1 MYFAENQ
8 TVFSNSWQIL
18 RFVIFANILT
28 HTTISTL
35 LILGLYVIHV
45 IYKPRN
51 GRTHLKVCGSVL
63 DHRSHEIWKFKGSIL
78 RGGLRLIRCLTL
90 ATKWL
95 IYSKPRLKSIKFE
108 LYGQL
113 KEPSQQFDIVP
124 GMLPFLL
131 PLSFVVFF
139 FFAVYWVYHCRCILT
154 TTQIVAFRCKY
165 CQFFILIY
173 YFTDSWRLSKDCLNY
188 FPSGR
193 DCPRSFQ
200 ELLN

>member
-8 TVFSNSWQIL
+8 TVCSNSWQIL
-18 RFVIFANILT
+18 KFVIFANMLT

-45 IYKPRN
+45 IYEPRN

-63 DHRSHEIWKFKGSIL
+63 DHRSHEIWKVKGSIL

-108 LYGQL
+108 LYSQL

-139 FFAVYWVYHCRCILT
+139 FFALYWVYHCRCILT
-154 TTQIVAFRCKY
+154 TTQIVAFRYKY

-173 YFTDSWRLSKDCLNY
+173 YFTDSWRL
-188 FPSGR
+188 
-193 DCPRSFQ
+193 
-200 ELLN
+200 